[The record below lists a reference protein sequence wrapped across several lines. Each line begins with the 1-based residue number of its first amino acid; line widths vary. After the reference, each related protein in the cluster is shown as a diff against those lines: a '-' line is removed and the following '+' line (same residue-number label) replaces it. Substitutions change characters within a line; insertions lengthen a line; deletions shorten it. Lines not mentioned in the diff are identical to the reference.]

1 MSEKKKD
8 RDRVLDICR
17 RIERALQRDWGSTGT
32 GLRQRLRTA
41 RYAVP
46 PELLKRI
53 HYLRRLQK
61 QAQHKQGFRL
71 KSAADFEAKG
81 EQVLQELAQARKT
94 APRRLRPWL
103 EELLAGYR
111 IMIGT
116 AVVALLVAM
125 VGGVYLLQEP
135 EPVLPPVA
143 VNAPAP
149 RPVPKPVP
157 KPATRPAPVAAPAPA
172 PATPQSQPAPAVTA
186 ASAVVIEP
194 PVASAPVPLPAGV
207 KVHIE
212 APSQLRLDLKR
223 AEVARGSSGRD
234 EIVVIVD
241 VQNIGY
247 DSLARITF
255 DAALYDTRGGQ
266 PVAVIAP
273 TAPDAVPWHAFMR
286 QALRRGQ
293 GAEVR
298 LNYSASSPWAAE
310 QAVALVNSGRY
321 QIHLK
326 AVSLADGD
334 NRSLPM

>member
-8 RDRVLDICR
+8 KDKVLDICR

-32 GLRQRLRTA
+32 GLSQRLRTA

-61 QAQHKQGFRL
+61 QALHKERFKL
-71 KSAADFEAKG
+71 KSPADFEAKG
-81 EQVLQELAQARKT
+81 EQVLEELAQARKT
-94 APRRLRPWL
+94 AVRRLRPLL
-103 EELLAGYR
+103 EELLVRYR
-111 IMIGT
+111 VMVGT
-116 AVVALLVAM
+116 AVVALLVVVA
-125 VGGVYLLQEP
+125 GGVYLLQEP

-143 VNAPAP
+143 VNTPAP
-149 RPVPKPVP
+149 RPAPKPVP
-157 KPATRPAPVAAPAPA
+157 KPAPKPAPAAPAPA
-172 PATPQSQPAPAVTA
+172 PATPEAASAPVATT
-186 ASAVVIEP
+186 ASAVVSEAAVP
-194 PVASAPVPLPAGV
+194 APLPTSPG
-207 KVHIE
+207 VHIE
-212 APSQLRLDLKR
+212 APPQLRLDLKR
-223 AEVARGSSGRD
+223 AEVAQGTSGRD

-255 DAALYDTRGGQ
+255 DAALYDMRGGQ

-298 LNYSASSPWAAE
+298 LNYSTSSPWAAE

-334 NRSLPM
+334 NRSLPL

>member
-1 MSEKKKD
+1 MSNKNKD
-8 RDRVLDICR
+8 KDKVLDICR

-32 GLRQRLRTA
+32 GLSQRLRTA
-41 RYAVP
+41 RYTVP

-61 QAQHKQGFRL
+61 QALHKERFRL

-94 APRRLRPWL
+94 AARRLRPVL
-103 EELLAGYR
+103 EELLARYR

-116 AVVALLVAM
+116 AVVALLVAV
-125 VGGVYLLQEP
+125 VGGLYLLQEP

-143 VNAPAP
+143 VSPPAP
-149 RPVPKPVP
+149 RPAPKPVP
-157 KPATRPAPVAAPAPA
+157 KPAPKPAPVAVPSPA
-172 PATPQSQPAPAVTA
+172 PATPEAAPAPVVTA
-186 ASAVVIEP
+186 ASAVVTETP
-194 PVASAPVPLPAGV
+194 APAPWPTSPG
-207 KVHIE
+207 VHIE

-223 AEVARGSSGRD
+223 AEVAQGTSGRD

-241 VQNIGY
+241 VLNVGY

-255 DAALYDTRGGQ
+255 DAALYDTRSGQ

-273 TAPDAVPWHAFMR
+273 NAPDAVPWHAFMR

-334 NRSLPM
+334 NRSLPL